1 MGTMTSTTMMTL
13 TPIIHLQCLM
23 NQIRTLA
30 TNKTWVWMEELM
42 MMTLTP
48 FHDSV
53 CSLCVF
59 LCSLS
64 VVSSYIFD
72 SLCMSPGKSYYV
84 FRCFLLSFSARVFVI
99 F

>member
-30 TNKTWVWMEELM
+30 TNKTKMWMEQLM
-42 MMTLTP
+42 GMTLTP

-64 VVSSYIFD
+64 VVSLHIYST
-72 SLCMSPGKSYYV
+72 LCVCPGQSYYV
-84 FRCFLLSFSARVFVI
+84 IRCFLLSFSARVFVI